1 MILSKTDFLLYRIH
15 FVEYLAWL
23 IFKNKIDPLE
33 TLDEED
39 LRFVIRREN
48 LAAPKRIPWESKDAY
63 RQKLLQVN
71 VPLFPPS
78 LPPWRSFFPSF
89 FQGPFFP
96 PFPLF
101 SGVLF
106 SLVASLSLSHPGCT
120 TRNTWWRRS
129 MRTSSTLS
137 ASLTRRTCAYVLG
150 GTESP
155 CRSGG
160 GSPRSCTGINSSRCP
175 RLHNRSCHLLAIFFL
190 AQTID
195 ITHQNTN
202 PVVACSKS

>member
-89 FQGPFFP
+89 FLGSFFPSFSFFFGGPF
-96 PFPLF
+96 L
-101 SGVLF
+101 
-106 SLVASLSLSHPGCT
+106 
-120 TRNTWWRRS
+120 
-129 MRTSSTLS
+129 
-137 ASLTRRTCAYVLG
+137 
-150 GTESP
+150 
-155 CRSGG
+155 SGG
-160 GSPRSCTGINSSRCP
+160 QPLLVSP
-175 RLHNRSCHLLAIFFL
+175 RLHYTEYLVEKINAHKLDPVSIFDEADL
-190 AQTID
+190 RVCLRR
-195 ITHQNTN
+195 NGK
-202 PVVACSKS
+202 PVPVRRWESEKLYRDKLIKVSTPA